1 MEMSMEVSFR
11 LVPNEA
17 GGRMVDSRGAVSS
30 DSSGQTPKQ
39 GSEVSSNQIKKGE
52 GESARKSILKT
63 STAVGALPLTA
74 QSETIPGTWHMT
86 LSSKHPTRLSSRSI
100 RATPFE
106 PLVHQ
111 RNLPKDG
118 TISPLRINEYHA
130 NRQERLMIPSLRSG
144 HVPPVHEIR
153 IPTPQHQD
161 DSSLCS
167 ADGENASEED
177 YKNLFFSSQR
187 ELHAA
192 QAITAKV
199 MEENRLLKRRLIEMQ
214 KQLFAVSRNRRSLT
228 PDAIQNTAWS
238 IPTNSSSQRKKQR
251 TDANS
256 RVIGSSTVSTA
267 STVGEKQPSS
277 TECPPC
283 ISKSVSADA
292 ATSTAM

>member
-1 MEMSMEVSFR
+1 MSMEVSFR

-17 GGRMVDSRGAVSS
+17 GSQIHRGGAVSS
-30 DSSGQTPKQ
+30 DSSGQTPKL
-39 GSEVSSNQIKKGE
+39 GSEISPNQAMKGE
-52 GESARKSILKT
+52 GESSRKSILKT
-63 STAVGALPLTA
+63 SSVVGSLPLTR

-86 LSSKHPTRLSSRSI
+86 LSSQHPSRMSSRSI

-111 RNLPKDG
+111 RKLPKDG
-118 TISPLRINEYHA
+118 TISPLHINEYHA
-130 NRQERLMIPSLRSG
+130 NRQERLMLPSLRSG

-161 DSSLCS
+161 DSSFCS
-167 ADGENASEED
+167 ADGDNASVED

-192 QAITAKV
+192 QEITAKV

-228 PDAIQNTAWS
+228 PDTIQNTAWS
-238 IPTNSSSQRKKQR
+238 IPTNSDSQRKKQR
-251 TDANS
+251 TDEKS
-256 RVIGSSTVSTA
+256 RSPSSAVMSTIISA
-267 STVGEKQPSS
+267 STGGDIRSFPDCAPS
-277 TECPPC
+277 

>member
-1 MEMSMEVSFR
+1 MSMEVSFR

-17 GGRMVDSRGAVSS
+17 GGQMVGSGGAVSS
-30 DSSGQTPKQ
+30 DSSGQTPKL
-39 GSEVSSNQIKKGE
+39 GSEVSLNQIKKGE
-52 GESARKSILKT
+52 GESSRKSILKT
-63 STAVGALPLTA
+63 SSVIGALPLTA
-74 QSETIPGTWHMT
+74 QSETIPGTCHMT
-86 LSSKHPTRLSSRSI
+86 LSSQHPSRLSSRSI

-111 RNLPKDG
+111 RKLPKDG

-130 NRQERLMIPSLRSG
+130 NRQERLMLPSLRSG

-161 DSSLCS
+161 ESSFCS

-177 YKNLFFSSQR
+177 YQNLFFSSQR

-192 QAITAKV
+192 QAITVKV

-214 KQLFAVSRNRRSLT
+214 KQLFAVSRNRRTLT

-251 TDANS
+251 TDENC

-267 STVGEKQPSS
+267 STVGDKQLSA
-277 TECPPC
+277 TECAPC

-292 ATSTAM
+292 APSTAM